1 MVETTAHNHWPMAYA
16 EARTIAIPLMRAMPS
31 VCIYIASGIERGMER
46 RHAIHDLSLGAARMD
61 MESYSILYLQNC
73 YLALFDAKVREC
85 EDGLGP

>member
-46 RHAIHDLSLGAARMD
+46 RYAIHDLSLGAARMD
-61 MESYSILYLQNC
+61 MESYSIFAKL
-73 YLALFDAKVREC
+73 LFSTFWCQGASVKTV
-85 EDGLGP
+85 